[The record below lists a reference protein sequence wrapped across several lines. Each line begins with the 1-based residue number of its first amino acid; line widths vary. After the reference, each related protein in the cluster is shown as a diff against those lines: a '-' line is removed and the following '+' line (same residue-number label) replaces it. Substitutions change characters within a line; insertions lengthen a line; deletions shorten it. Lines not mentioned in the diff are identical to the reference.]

1 MRRVVELRANAP
13 RYQSTRVLR
22 AQSDRRQLG
31 GSIIRAQEVC
41 TNRVSYYKL
50 PPVLATGKQLVFPTP
65 LAPDDKEGDKRKK
78 KKKSGKTKK
87 SIVKKADAVRN
98 LAAPMHLWSGDE
110 LIMYVVRAGSLLRH
124 LKRRPHI

>member
-13 RYQSTRVLR
+13 RYQSTRLLR

-41 TNRVSYYKL
+41 ANRVSYYKL

-65 LAPDDKEGDKRKK
+65 LAPDDKEGDKGKK
-78 KKKSGKTKK
+78 RGETKKKK

-124 LKRRPHI
+124 LKRRPHM